1 LDRREGGNTTLVTW
15 RTLTSGL
22 AVGAAVLAVAPAA
35 VPATAATTHTVE
47 IRSAGFR
54 PSSLSITEGDTVV
67 WVNRDTKNHQVL
79 ENGGRFVSA
88 ILRPGQRYTFTF
100 GAAGTYR
107 YRDELYPTHRGTIVV
122 KGAPPSLGLAAST
135 PISTYGDPVTISGWV
150 SNKKAGEA
158 VTIWYRPYPQPNFI
172 QRTTV
177 LTGDGGTYSF
187 IASPQILTTY
197 TASWKGA
204 FSPPASVEVHPRI
217 SLGVNNGWVVK
228 VWGGRSFAGRAVQFQ
243 RLNPLTGQWVTVRK
257 PLLDRNS
264 SAHIHYQLPKGIN
277 RVRAAMS
284 VNQAGAGYLGSFSRV
299 VTWRVR

>member
-1 LDRREGGNTTLVTW
+1 VAL
-15 RTLTSGL
+15 
-22 AVGAAVLAVAPAA
+22 AAVPAA
-35 VPATAATTHTVE
+35 VPATSAITKTVN
-47 IRSAGFR
+47 IRSAGFN
-54 PSSLSITEGDTVV
+54 PGSVTITEGDTVV
-67 WVNRDTKNHQVL
+67 WVNRDSKNHQVL
-79 ENGGRFVSA
+79 ENSGRFVSA
-88 ILRPGQRYTFTF
+88 VLRPGQRYSFTFT
-100 GAAGTYR
+100 AAGTYR
-107 YRDELYPTHRGTIVV
+107 YKDELYPTHRGTIVV

-135 PISTYGDPVTISGWV
+135 PISTFGDPVTLSGWV

-172 QRTTV
+172 QRTTI

-187 IASPQILTTY
+187 LASPQVLTTY

-204 FSPPASVEVHPRI
+204 FSAPASVEVHPKI
-217 SLGVNNGWVVK
+217 TLGVNNGWMVK

-243 RLNPLTGQWVTVRK
+243 RLNPLTGQWVTLRK
-257 PLLDRNS
+257 PLLDRTS

>member
-1 LDRREGGNTTLVTW
+1 VTW
-15 RTLTSGL
+15 KTLTYWL
-22 AVGAAVLAVAPAA
+22 VVGAAALVAAPAA
-35 VPATAATTHTVE
+35 VPATAVTTRTVE
-47 IRSAGFR
+47 VRSAGFR
-54 PSSLSITEGDTVV
+54 PTSLTITEGDTVV

-88 ILRPGQRYTFTF
+88 ILRPGQRYSFTF
-100 GAAGTYR
+100 AAAATYR
-107 YRDELYPTHRGTIVV
+107 YKDELYPTHRATIVV
-122 KGAPPSLGLAAST
+122 KGAPPSLALAAAT
-135 PISTYGDPVTISGWV
+135 PISTFGDPVTLSGWV

-158 VTIWYRPYPQPNFI
+158 VTIWYRAYPQPNFI
-172 QRTTV
+172 QRTTI
-177 LTGDGGTYSF
+177 LTGEGGTYSF
-187 IASPQILTTY
+187 IASPQILTAY

-204 FSPPASVEVHPRI
+204 FSPPASVEVHPKI
-217 SLGVNNGWVVK
+217 TLGVNNGWRVK

-243 RLNPLTGQWVTVRK
+243 RLNPLSGQWVTLRK
-257 PLLDRNS
+257 PLLDRTS